1 MLESVGLDDR
11 TEETYRHLVARSPA
25 SVAELAELLGTG
37 EPRVRRCL
45 DALVSL
51 GLACTEAGRT
61 GRFAAVDPR
70 VG

>member
-1 MLESVGLDDR
+1 MLESVGLDDH
-11 TEETYRHLVARSPA
+11 TEETYRHLVSRSPA
-25 SVAELAELLGTG
+25 SVTELADLLGTA
-37 EPRVRRCL
+37 EPRVRRAL

-51 GLACTEAGRT
+51 GLAYTEAGRT